1 MNIKNNTK
9 NYLNDSS
16 NFRSSTNGNGRRKLS
31 SDVLDKSVISPFY
44 TEKPSFSF
52 DMSTDLNNSQLISMR
67 VNSANKYKTR
77 IRKEID
83 LLSKSFKEGIVPS
96 TTFNRPIAQVN
107 KPEYSN
113 FSINYLTTIAGLK
126 ERTKENKKK
135 TKDNRTKAFS
145 FLYETKNSFGKP
157 KNDASSYLNYFGQKK
172 SNGNNKDVSKA
183 IYNILINRK

>member
-1 MNIKNNTK
+1 MNIKNKTK

-16 NFRSSTNGNGRRKLS
+16 NYRGSTNGNGKRKLS
-31 SDVLDKSVISPFY
+31 SDILDKSVISPFY

-67 VNSANKYKTR
+67 VNSSNKYKTR

-96 TTFNRPIAQVN
+96 TTFNRPIAQMN

-126 ERTKENKKK
+126 ERTKENKKNN
-135 TKDNRTKAFS
+135 KDNKNNTFN
-145 FLYETKNSFGKP
+145 FLYENKNSLGKS
-157 KNDASSYLNYFGQKK
+157 KNDGYSYLNYFGKN
-172 SNGNNKDVSKA
+172 NGNNKDVSKA